1 VFDNKLRKALDE
13 GRVPIQAFVMSGST
27 MVTRAMAEAGFD
39 SLLLDMQHGPTDRMH
54 LFDQVAIAGVDSCPM
69 VRVPSSEI
77 GHIESAVEARVH
89 GVIVPTVGTAE
100 EAARTVE
107 LCKLSRFGDCMSVI
121 QIESVKGYENME
133 EIYSVPGLD
142 AVLPGPSDLS
152 VSFGGPPGL
161 DYETPISVERNRRI
175 IDVAHEHGLKVGLVA
190 PDRKSMDILLSWG
203 VDWIVLLG
211 DMAWIAQGGRAQTAD
226 VQAAVAAR

>member
-1 VFDNKLRKALDE
+1 MFENKIRVALDE

-27 MVTRAMAEAGFD
+27 MVTRAMAEIGFD
-39 SLLLDMQHGPTDRMH
+39 SLLLDMQHGPVDRMH
-54 LFDQVAIAGVDSCPM
+54 LFDLVAVAGVDSCPM

-77 GHIESAVEARVH
+77 SHIESAVEARVH

-107 LCKLSRFGDCMSVI
+107 LCQHSRFGDCLSII
-121 QIESVKGYENME
+121 QIESVAGYENLE

-161 DYETPISVERNRRI
+161 DYEGAVSVERLRRI
-175 IDVAHEHGLKVGLVA
+175 IDEAHAHGLKVTLPAV
-190 PDRKSMDILLSWG
+190 DRKSMDILLSWG
-203 VDWIVLLG
+203 IDWITLIG
-211 DMAWIAQGGRAQTAD
+211 DMAWMAQGGRAQIAD
-226 VQAAVAAR
+226 VQAAVASR